1 MFVFRCYLFIS
12 CMVLTLG
19 TLGNRVLA
27 YDVSQDLDDFLS
39 AGRLKD
45 GEAFFEKQAT
55 IGSVKDETQVALGLI
70 RFLQAIEYLGQ
81 SGYQHGL
88 LNHRAQSIPMLRM
101 PVPSNPNPKPLGYER
116 LREIVAEFQT
126 KLKAAEATLAE
137 VPTES
142 IFLKLY
148 IGRTKLDLDGD
159 EAFEPNETLWRIF
172 FNLNRGLATGG
183 LANNG
188 SQNDDDAPD
197 AAFQS
202 AAEEFYVGVDG
213 TDVHW
218 LRGYCHFLMA
228 VCDGALAYDE
238 RELFDRCGQLFFP
251 NIESPFKITKDATNP
266 ALGIFDMGVLLDSVA
281 AIHLI
286 NFKLVDVERMKSARQ
301 HLLSMIE
308 QSRLQWERA
317 LEETDNDHEW
327 LPNPKQTGVL
337 NMPVRSDII
346 VGWKAVLDELESLLE
361 GKKLLPLVRD
371 NVFLSNDMR
380 ARAQPIGI
388 NVKKFFDE
396 PSDFDLV
403 LAMQGTGVEQ
413 YIEPGRVS
421 DFRTWQELT
430 RVFRGDFFGFAVW
443 FN

>member
-1 MFVFRCYLFIS
+1 MFVFRYYLFIG
-12 CMVLTLG
+12 CMALTLSALRS
-19 TLGNRVLA
+19 TLFA

-45 GEAFFEKQAT
+45 GEVFFEKQAA
-55 IGSVKDETQVALGLI
+55 IGSTKDETQVALGII

-88 LNHRAQSIPMLRM
+88 LNHRVQAIPMLRM
-101 PVPSNPNPKPLGYER
+101 PVPSNPNPKPLSYEG

-142 IFLKLY
+142 IFLKFY
-148 IGRTKLDLDGD
+148 IGRAKLDLDGD
-159 EAFEPNETLWRIF
+159 EAFAANETLWRIF

-183 LANNG
+183 LGING
-188 SQNDDDAPD
+188 TPNDDDAPD

-202 AAEEFYVGVDG
+202 AAEAFYVGVDG

-238 RELFDRCGQLFFP
+238 RELFERCGQLFFP
-251 NIESPFKITKDATNP
+251 NIESPFKITKEATNP

-286 NFKLVDVERMKSARQ
+286 DFKLVDAERMKSARQ

-317 LEETDNDHEW
+317 LAETDNDHEW

-337 NMPVRSDII
+337 NMPVQSNII
-346 VGWKAVLDELESLLE
+346 IGWKAVLDELESLLE

-371 NVFLSNDMR
+371 NVFLSNDTR

-396 PSDFDLV
+396 PTDFDLI

-413 YIEPGRVS
+413 YVEPGRVS
-421 DFRTWQELT
+421 DSRTWQELT